1 MYSTKNA
8 PLGQIG
14 NTHGLSTEEELNANY
29 SERLK
34 FVPQAQDLCNSK
46 KANKGKGM
54 DVHLIRTKLR
64 KRWQS
69 IAIRSSLKSEIL

>member
-1 MYSTKNA
+1 MFHE
-8 PLGQIG
+8 LGQIG
-14 NTHGLSTEEELNANY
+14 NTHGLSTEEELNAHY

-34 FVPQAQDLCNSK
+34 FVPQAQDLYNSK
-46 KANKGKGM
+46 KANKRKGKGM
-54 DVHLIRTKLR
+54 DVNLIRTKLR